1 MTPELRQHLRQSI
14 SGHEG
19 LMLKVYDDATGRV
32 VNPGTLVQGWLT
44 IGYGRNLVGRGI
56 TLNEAEVL
64 LANDFAAVEDELDRQ
79 FPAWREW
86 SEPRQWA
93 IFELGYNLGVTRFAT
108 EWPNTAARLRAGDFA
123 AVAST
128 LAASKWRT
136 QVGEGRAAPII
147 AAMQRG
153 TWT

>member
-1 MTPELRQHLRQSI
+1 MTPELRQRLRQSI

-19 LMLKVYDDATGRV
+19 LMLKVYDDATGKV
-32 VNPGTLVQGWLT
+32 VNPGGTVRGWLS

-64 LANDFAAVEDELDRQ
+64 LANDFSAVEAELDAR

-86 SEPRQWA
+86 AEPRQWA
-93 IFELGYNLGVTRFAT
+93 IFELGYNLGVARFAT
-108 EWPNTAARLRAGDFA
+108 EWPNTAAQLRAGGFE

-128 LAASKWRT
+128 LAASKWRS
-136 QVGEGRAAPII
+136 QVGDGRAVPII
-147 AAMQRG
+147 RAMQRG